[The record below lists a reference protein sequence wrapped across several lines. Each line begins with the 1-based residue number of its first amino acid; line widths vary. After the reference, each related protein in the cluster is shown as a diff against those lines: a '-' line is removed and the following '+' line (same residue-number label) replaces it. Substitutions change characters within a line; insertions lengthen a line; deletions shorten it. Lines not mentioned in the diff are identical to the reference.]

1 MRTFLLSVVLCVVF
15 TSVNAQTPVGSLKPD
30 TTAKLDTLAA
40 PKYINQGKIA
50 GQKAVYRSLLFPG
63 LGQIY
68 NGSIGKGILMILVQV
83 INGLLMFVLIGFIT
97 YPLVWIWEIYDAYK
111 TAERINLQNG
121 SRAYVN

>member
-1 MRTFLLSVVLCVVF
+1 MK
-15 TSVNAQTPVGSLKPD
+15 NEG
-30 TTAKLDTLAA
+30 LAA
-40 PKYINQGKIA
+40 
-50 GQKAVYRSLLFPG
+50 VLSFLFTG